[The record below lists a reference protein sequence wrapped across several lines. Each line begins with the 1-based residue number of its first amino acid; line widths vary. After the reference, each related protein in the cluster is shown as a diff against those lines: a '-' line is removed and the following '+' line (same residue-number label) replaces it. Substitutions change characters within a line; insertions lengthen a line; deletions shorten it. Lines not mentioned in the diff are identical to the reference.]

1 MSTSENKMGRREALK
16 WLAGASAATA
26 LAPTALA
33 QGATTAEVVTRS
45 ATDPNLVKPVIAW
58 KGLLSESELKTLTA
72 LCDMILPQEDQ
83 SPSASQVGVPAFIN
97 EWVSAS
103 YPIQQADKLTIRGGL
118 AWLNIESL
126 RRTEKEFADLTEA
139 EKTGICDDIAYLP
152 KTKPE
157 FIIGAIFFAKV
168 RDLSATGFYTTT
180 QGMKDLGYI
189 GNVPLAKFDGPPPE
203 VLKHMGLA

>member
-1 MSTSENKMGRREALK
+1 MSNSENQMGRREALK
-16 WLAGASAATA
+16 WLASAGAATA
-26 LAPTALA
+26 LTPTALA
-33 QGATTAEVVTRS
+33 QGTPPVEVAPRS
-45 ATDPNLVKPVIAW
+45 PTDPNLVKPVISW
-58 KGLLSESELKTLTA
+58 KGILTESELKTLTA
-72 LCDMILPQEDQ
+72 LCDMIIPQEDQ

-103 YPIQQADKLTIRGGL
+103 YPIQQADKLIVRGGL

-126 RRTEKEFADLTEA
+126 RRSEKEFVDLSEA
-139 EKTGICDDIAYLP
+139 EKTAICDDIAYLP
-152 KTKPE
+152 KAKPA
-157 FIIGAIFFAKV
+157 FTIGAIFFAKV